1 MRRFYLE
8 RSEDPTGVSGIGIIA
23 WGIEFESGWVALHFD
38 PCLKGVGSIYA
49 YRDLADMFILH
60 GHSGKTQIV
69 WVDPV

>member
-1 MRRFYLE
+1 M
-8 RSEDPTGVSGIGIIA
+8 GIIA

-38 PCLKGVGSIYA
+38 PNIKGVGSIYS